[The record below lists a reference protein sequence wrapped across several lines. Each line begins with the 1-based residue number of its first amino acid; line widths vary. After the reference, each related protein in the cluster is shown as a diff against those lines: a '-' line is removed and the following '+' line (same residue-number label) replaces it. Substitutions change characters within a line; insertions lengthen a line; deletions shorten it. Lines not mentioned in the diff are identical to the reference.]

1 MIFTTLRGTAA
12 QLKPTL
18 CTLIWPPTQQEKTS
32 AGFKGSQI
40 FKSKQEEKKKKTGIN
55 LVQGFSQL
63 PASQRAIQKTELR
76 MASIRHLLTK
86 RPHTA
91 WEHASAVGIKDCIST
106 LRKRIP
112 HPTWATPAHL
122 LSRKM
127 FAPSTGFA
135 CYWGFGIATITAA
148 REHLPKML
156 AKKSHSCQSNT
167 RQDTRL
173 NACKKRAGFLLMGW
187 VGQKRTLLSQ
197 VSSKCEDGFSF
208 FPKLTPFLQ

>member
-1 MIFTTLRGTAA
+1 
-12 QLKPTL
+12 
-18 CTLIWPPTQQEKTS
+18 
-32 AGFKGSQI
+32 
-40 FKSKQEEKKKKTGIN
+40 
-55 LVQGFSQL
+55 
-63 PASQRAIQKTELR
+63 

-197 VSSKCEDGFSF
+197 VSSQSLWMWGWFLLLSKTNTFPPVKCCWETISKTSGIRNPRESNLKVFLINRWRHF
-208 FPKLTPFLQ
+208 FEAASYSEGIKYRS

>member
-1 MIFTTLRGTAA
+1 
-12 QLKPTL
+12 
-18 CTLIWPPTQQEKTS
+18 
-32 AGFKGSQI
+32 
-40 FKSKQEEKKKKTGIN
+40 
-55 LVQGFSQL
+55 
-63 PASQRAIQKTELR
+63 

-208 FPKLTPFLQ
+208 FPKLTPFLQWNAVGKPFQRLQVLEIHMKVTWKSSSLTDGDIFLRQLLILKV